1 MLVAVEL
8 VLESGVQFKGTE
20 AVWHADCSA
29 ADLKHQGTP
38 AITVYLKS
46 SDKILRQLL
55 QAESTEHSVS
65 SLRYQTQGNLY
76 SQVTH
81 IYI

>member
-29 ADLKHQGTP
+29 DLKHQGIP

-65 SLRYQTQGNLY
+65 SLRYQTQG
-76 SQVTH
+76 T
-81 IYI
+81 YIPK